1 MSDFTKEEQAA
12 IKLALGCT
20 DPDRCKHCKEVPS
33 TSMDGERY
41 KCEKCGDTYY
51 LDYDEMR

>member
-1 MSDFTKEEQAA
+1 MADLTKQEQAA

-20 DPDRCKHCKEVPS
+20 DPVRCKHCKEVPS

-41 KCEKCGDTYY
+41 ECEKCGDTYY